1 MILARKGQTN
11 QNKSTMSFESDKRF
25 NDFKHFP
32 RGLRR
37 SGEFTVA
44 EADSLEKFGTVMLA
58 LYQGNLAPRDEV
70 ESAFLEQVKSGEA
83 GGNPHAK
90 VWFKYLKVI
99 GPKRV
104 HRLCTVAGGANED
117 TGGGFESGGGGGSSD
132 ESLD

>member
-44 EADSLEKFGTVMLA
+44 EADGLEKYGTEMLA
-58 LYQGNLAPRDEV
+58 LDHGTMAPQDDV
-70 ESAFLEQVKSGEA
+70 
-83 GGNPHAK
+83 
-90 VWFKYLKVI
+90 
-99 GPKRV
+99 
-104 HRLCTVAGGANED
+104 
-117 TGGGFESGGGGGSSD
+117 
-132 ESLD
+132 

>member
-44 EADSLEKFGTVMLA
+44 EADSLEKYGTVMLA

-70 ESAFLEQVKSGEA
+70 ESAFIEQVKSGSA
-83 GGNPHAK
+83 GSNPHAK

-117 TGGGFESGGGGGSSD
+117 MGGSFESSGGGGGSD

>member
-44 EADSLEKFGTVMLA
+44 KAASLENYGPATLA
-58 LYQGNLAPRDEV
+58 L
-70 ESAFLEQVKSGEA
+70 
-83 GGNPHAK
+83 
-90 VWFKYLKVI
+90 
-99 GPKRV
+99 
-104 HRLCTVAGGANED
+104 
-117 TGGGFESGGGGGSSD
+117 
-132 ESLD
+132 